1 MTGEEIKVTDDNCV
15 KELEQKNFEEGERL
29 IMLPNTIDYFICTK
43 ATISQQIAEKK
54 AKRLATQKK
63 RHSVPDHYVKDF
75 GLIFEKDQFD

>member
-43 ATISQQIAEKK
+43 ATIFTADS
-54 AKRLATQKK
+54 
-63 RHSVPDHYVKDF
+63 
-75 GLIFEKDQFD
+75 